1 MPSTDFEYLTGS
13 ITGANGVTIGYRQMG
28 GGPAVIL
35 VHGAMMTSQSF
46 MRLAQMLADKF
57 TVYIPD
63 RRGRLSSPYSGN
75 DLGLATE
82 AADIKALV
90 EHTGAQ
96 RIFGLSSGAVLTL
109 QVALLTPSITKVA
122 LYEPPL
128 PDGHVNDGNWYEDYE
143 NAIAKQRHGRAF
155 VSLIRGTTRNLAFRI
170 IPLFIT
176 APLMGKF
183 VEKHDAKPG
192 DVKFKELLP
201 TFRNDYRIVSEAE
214 NLIDEAK
221 NLKADV
227 LLLSGSK
234 SPRYLKDILKKL
246 GENIRRARLIE
257 FEGVGHTAADNNG
270 KPEMVAAALK
280 IFFAE

>member
-1 MPSTDFEYLTGS
+1 MPSADFEYLTGS
-13 ITGANGVTIGYRQMG
+13 VTSANGVDIGYRQLG

-46 MRLAQMLADKF
+46 MRLAEMLADKF
-57 TVYIPD
+57 TVYVPD
-63 RRGRLSSPYSGN
+63 RRGRLLSPYNGD

-90 EHTGAQ
+90 EHTCAQ

-109 QVALLTPSITKVA
+109 QVALLTPSLTKVA

-143 NAIAKQRHGRAF
+143 NAIAKQKYGSAF
-155 VSLIRGTTRNLAFRI
+155 VSLIRGTTRNLPFRI
-170 IPLFIT
+170 IPMFIT
-176 APLMGKF
+176 APLMRKF

-201 TFRNDYRIVSEAE
+201 TFRNDYRIVSAAE
-214 NLIDEAK
+214 DLTDEAK
-221 NLKADV
+221 NLKAEV

-234 SPRYLKDILKKL
+234 SPKYLRDILKKL
-246 GENIRRARLIE
+246 GENIRQARPIE

-270 KPEMVAAALK
+270 KPEVVAAALRT
-280 IFFAE
+280 FFAE